1 MGGGVSSISHTSEAF
16 TNLEVELQKP
26 SDGSDIKTPRGVTAQ
41 DEVVRLRKLLAD
53 LAVEGELLQ
62 RTEHQKRIKNSKN
75 KSISFKNCYLSIRKG
90 LCEQTTV

>member
-62 RTEHQKRIKNSKN
+62 RVQALHVVPHGLRGAAWAAARA
-75 KSISFKNCYLSIRKG
+75 RKIACAGSG
-90 LCEQTTV
+90 L